1 MRSGVIAQKVGMTR
15 VFTETGEHIP
25 VTVLKLNNCQV
36 VAHRNADKNGYVALQ
51 LGSGARKA
59 AKVPKAERGQFAI
72 AKVEPKRKV
81 MEFRVSEDAL
91 IPVGAEIQADH
102 FVVGQFVD
110 VTGTSVGKG
119 FAGGM
124 KRWNFGGLRATHGVS
139 VSHRSIGSTGNRQD
153 PGKVFKNKKMPGH
166 LGAETVTTQNIVVV
180 KTDAGR
186 GLILVKGSVP
196 GVKGAWV
203 SVRDAVKRKLPDAAP
218 KPGAFKMPDAAQA
231 PAAE

>member
-1 MRSGVIAQKVGMTR
+1 MRSGLIAQKLGMTR
-15 VFTETGEHIP
+15 IYTAEGTVVP
-25 VTVLKLNNCQV
+25 VTVLKVDNCQV
-36 VAHRNADKNGYVALQ
+36 VAQKTNDKDGYTALQ
-51 LGSGARKA
+51 LGAG
-59 AKVPKAERGQFAI
+59 VPKIKRLTKAERGHFAV
-72 AKVEPKRKV
+72 AKVEPKRKLK
-81 MEFRVSEDAL
+81 EFRVSPDNV
-91 IPVGAEIQADH
+91 IPVGAEITVEH
-102 FVVGQFVD
+102 FVPGQFVD
-110 VTGTSVGKG
+110 VTATSMGKG

-124 KRWNFGGLRATHGVS
+124 KRWNFAGLRATHGVS

-186 GLILVKGSVP
+186 GLIMVKGSVP

-203 SVRDAVKRKLPDAAP
+203 SVRDAVKRKLPDSAP
-218 KPGAFKMPDAAQA
+218 KPGAFKLPEAAAA